1 MSPVESQE
9 AYPAHRWFVLTV
21 ACLAILT
28 AYMNVVAYAP
38 LISQIAFHLKIETG
52 RAMHL
57 ISVTYI
63 VTAVA
68 LIFAGFVCDRYGLK
82 LSIRAGLLLSI
93 LPTVFVPFI
102 KTFGPLMALRVVQ
115 GIAPAFVLVTVG
127 AVTAMWF
134 PRKEQGLA
142 SGLMM
147 GSLSLGAAI
156 GLVLGPALWKLTG
169 TWQAAV
175 SLLSTLG
182 WLTLVLS
189 LFIKTRTSVPV
200 APLQAM
206 DGDVVSDFNRAIRL
220 PVTWVGVA
228 IFFFSAWGMHSLYAL
243 VPTYLSSPSPMGIG
257 LQPVLSGK
265 LSLALTLIGIV
276 AVFAGG
282 VFLDRVV
289 KGNYRIVIAVG
300 FGLTAVSSYL
310 ILLPIVYKD
319 LFLLTVCLIVA
330 GWGIPFTSS
339 PVIAFVVGTYPPGIV
354 ARMLGLLGGLWTF
367 GGAAGVYVGGVFV
380 ANTGSLYGGILFI
393 GIAAVIAFALT
404 RWLRLNNETI
414 TAIVNR

>member
-1 MSPVESQE
+1 MEIPVENQQV
-9 AYPAHRWFVLTV
+9 YPAHRWFVLAV

-38 LISQIAFHLKIETG
+38 LISEIAFHLKIETG

-68 LIFAGFVCDRYGLK
+68 LIFAGFVCDRYGFK
-82 LSIRAGLLLSI
+82 LSIQAGLLLSI

-102 KTFGPLMALRVVQ
+102 KTFGPLMAMRVVQ

-156 GLVLGPALWKLTG
+156 GLVLGPAIWKLTG

-175 SLLSTLG
+175 TLLSTLG
-182 WLTLVLS
+182 WLALVLS
-189 LFIKTRTSVPV
+189 LFIRTRASVPV

-206 DGDVVSDFNRAIRL
+206 DGDVSAFNRAIRL
-220 PVTWVGVA
+220 PVTWAGVA
-228 IFFFSAWGMHSLYAL
+228 LFFFSAWGLHSLYAL
-243 VPTYLSSPSPMGIG
+243 VPAYLSSPQPMGIG

-265 LSLALTLIGIV
+265 LSLALTLIGI
-276 AVFAGG
+276 AGVLFG
-282 VFLDRVV
+282 GITLDRIA
-289 KGNYRIVIAVG
+289 KGNYRILIAVG
-300 FGLTAVSSYL
+300 FGLTAVSSCL
-310 ILLPIVYKD
+310 ILLPIVYKN

-339 PVIAFVVGTYPPGIV
+339 PAIAFVVGTYPPGIV
-354 ARMLGLLGGLWTF
+354 ARMLGLLGGLGTF
-367 GGAAGVYVGGVFV
+367 GGAAGVYVGGLFV

-393 GIAAVIAFALT
+393 GIAAVIASALT
-404 RWLRLNNETI
+404 RWLRSDNETI
-414 TAIVNR
+414 TVS